1 MREPVKVCASACE
14 AYDYEAVRA
23 VLAEQFRL
31 LKAEELIRP
40 GMRVA
45 VKPNLVTR
53 SAPDECAVTHP
64 VVLCAV
70 VSLLKELGASVVIAE
85 SPGGPYTPALLKGIY
100 EHSGCA
106 KAAEYGAELN
116 LDCTWDE
123 LRAPEAKL
131 CRSFSVITP
140 LLEADA
146 IVDVCKL
153 KTHCMMGLSA
163 AVKNLFGAVPGLM
176 KPELHCRFPQK
187 DAFGTMI
194 ADLCQALHPVLS
206 IVDGITAME
215 GNGPT
220 GGRPR
225 HVGALLAS
233 RSPYAV
239 DLACTEIIGMAPETI
254 PPLRAAMERGLCP
267 RTAQELVWLCE
278 PASRFAVPDFL
289 QPESKSADFITRL
302 PKFLQPLAARLATP
316 SPQIRTAECVGC
328 GKCAESCPQHT
339 ITIRDHKAVIDYSNC
354 IRCYCCHEM
363 CPKHVIDIRRLSL
376 FRH

>member
-1 MREPVKVCASACE
+1 MREPVEVCASACE

-31 LKAEELIRP
+31 LKAEKLIRP

-100 EHSGCA
+100 EHSGCM

-116 LDCTWDE
+116 LDCTWGE

-239 DLACTEIIGMAPETI
+239 DLACTEIIGMVPETI

-339 ITIRDHKAVIDYSNC
+339 ITIRAHKAVIDYSNC

>member
-1 MREPVKVCASACE
+1 MREPVEVCASPCE
-14 AYDYEAVRA
+14 AYDYEKVRA

-31 LKAEELIRP
+31 LKAEEVIRP

-53 SAPDECAVTHP
+53 SSPDECAVTHP
-64 VVLCAV
+64 AVLCAV

-85 SPGGPYTPALLKGIY
+85 SPGGPYTPALLKTIY

-116 LDCTWDE
+116 YDCTWGE
-123 LRAPEAKL
+123 LKAPEAKL

-140 LLEADA
+140 LLTADA

-176 KPELHCRFPQK
+176 KPELHCRFPEK
-187 DAFGTMI
+187 EAFGTMI

-206 IVDGITAME
+206 VVDGITAME

-239 DLACTEIIGMAPETI
+239 DLACTQIIGMDPETI
-254 PPLRAAMERGLCP
+254 FPLRSAMERGLCP
-267 RTAQELVWLCE
+267 RTAEELRWLCE

-302 PKFLQPLAARLATP
+302 PKFLRPLASRLATP

>member
-1 MREPVKVCASACE
+1 MREPVEVCASACE

-116 LDCTWDE
+116 LDCTWGE

-146 IVDVCKL
+146 IVDVCKF

-239 DLACTEIIGMAPETI
+239 DLACTEIIGMVPETI

-278 PASRFAVPDFL
+278 PALRFAVPDFL